1 VPPAPV
7 TLLLSLDPERRRR
20 LGAALRSVGR
30 EPLIVDS
37 PEAAADALRAA
48 DPDSALLDLTL
59 PSLDLAALRQ
69 ALAPG
74 RTAEPDRLEV
84 VERRHIDLVL
94 RHTGGNRRQAAKLLG
109 ISRSTLHNKIRRYG
123 L

>member
-1 VPPAPV
+1 V
-7 TLLLSLDPERRRR
+7 TLLLSLDPERRHR
-20 LGAALRSVGR
+20 LGAALRSAGR

-37 PEAAADALRAA
+37 PEAAADALSAA

-74 RTAEPDRLEV
+74 RTVAPDSLEV

-94 RHTGGNRRQAAKLLG
+94 RHTEGNRRQAAKLLG